1 MIRYL
6 AVVLAAL
13 VLPAAA
19 GPTATVEPAVLS
31 PDDRADI
38 GRIEAYLNDVTTFE
52 SRFLQIGETGMAQG
66 QMYLSRPGKMRVEYD
81 PPVPVLMVASAP
93 WVMYHDSKLK
103 QTSFIPISRTPAAFL
118 LRETIDLDEGL
129 VITGFERGYSALRLT
144 VVTTANPD
152 AGSLTLVME
161 DRPLRLVKW
170 TVMDAQGKRIEVAL
184 LDPRFGVELNDEM
197 FSIVDP
203 NLREG
208 RN

>member
-6 AVVLAAL
+6 AVMLAAL
-13 VLPAAA
+13 AVPAAA
-19 GPTATVEPAVLS
+19 GPAAVVEPAVLS

-52 SRFLQIGETGMAQG
+52 ARFLQIGEGGMAQG
-66 QMYLSRPGKMRVEYD
+66 QMYLSRPGRMRVEYD
-81 PPVPVLMVASAP
+81 PPVPVLMVASTP

-118 LRETIDLDEGL
+118 LRETIDLDEGI
-129 VITGFERGYSALRLT
+129 VITGFERGRGALRLT

-152 AGSLTLVME
+152 AGSLTLVLE

-170 TVMDAQGKRIEVAL
+170 TVVDAQGKRIEVAL
-184 LDPRFGVELNDEM
+184 LDPRFGVELNDKL